1 MVLVNYFMNFADFH
15 SVESAT
21 VVKSNG
27 IKPKLGDIFI
37 SFNMDMHGFSSIS
50 RIKIDM
56 SQFLIQ
62 LAFIIIT

>member
-1 MVLVNYFMNFADFH
+1 
-15 SVESAT
+15 
-21 VVKSNG
+21 
-27 IKPKLGDIFI
+27 
-37 SFNMDMHGFSSIS
+37 MDMHGFSSIS